1 MAAGMFSSRRKHP
14 ASGRVRTIAI
24 TIAGRGGKGLEN
36 IERRDSPRRIRT
48 AQMPVKLCHRDDD
61 TPRGMQKMLPTSG
74 GPPNRNNICRGDT
87 VEALWI
93 CHAAVAPA
101 KVTPP

>member
-1 MAAGMFSSRRKHP
+1 MAAGMFTSRRKQP
-14 ASGRVRTIAI
+14 ASGWVRTIAI
-24 TIAGRGGKGLEN
+24 PVAARRGTRHEN

-48 AQMPVKLCHRDDD
+48 AQIPVKLCHRGED

-74 GPPNRNNICRGDT
+74 GPPNRNNTRRGDT

-93 CHAAVAPA
+93 CHAAAEPA
-101 KVTPP
+101 KVTLP